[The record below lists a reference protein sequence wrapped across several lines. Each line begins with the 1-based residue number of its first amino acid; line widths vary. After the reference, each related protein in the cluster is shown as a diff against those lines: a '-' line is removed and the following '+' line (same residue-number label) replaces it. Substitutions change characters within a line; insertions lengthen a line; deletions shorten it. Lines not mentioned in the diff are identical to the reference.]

1 MGLVVGQTGEW
12 MDNVALNWIV
22 WVQTGSPFALG
33 TMNLFRGLP
42 TMLFSLVG
50 GVVADRIDRR
60 ALMVSSRAIG
70 LGATAGMAALATFD
84 TLQLWQ
90 LYVLLIVR
98 GITYAFDS
106 PARSSMIGDLVPR
119 SDITNAVALHSAV
132 FNGSR
137 MVGPAIAGVLIAAIG
152 APFVL
157 WLNAGAYV
165 VVLATLFIMHAPARS
180 GPVSGLSAWGT
191 FLDGVTY
198 VRRTPVV
205 LVLLLVGIIPF
216 MLGQPYQS
224 MLPVFATDVF
234 AIGPQG
240 LGMLSSG
247 AAAGSL
253 VGAFVVSG
261 LGDFPRKGR
270 VMMLGLIGFGSLIA
284 LFAVTPW
291 ALLAIVLLF
300 CAGAA
305 QQLYATTNSTLVQ
318 IIVPSDYRGRVMGVH
333 QLDRGFIPIGS
344 FIIGAIAQWGGAPF
358 ATALMGCALASVGL
372 ALLFVLPRIRG
383 LE

>member
-1 MGLVVGQTGEW
+1 

-50 GVVADRIDRR
+50 GVVADRVDRR
-60 ALMVSSRAIG
+60 TLMVSSRVVG
-70 LGATAGMAALATFD
+70 LGATAAMAALATMD
-84 TLQLWQ
+84 ALQLWQ
-90 LYVLLIVR
+90 LYLLLIVR

-132 FNGSR
+132 FNGGR
-137 MVGPAIAGVLIAAIG
+137 MIGPAIAGVLIALVG

-157 WLNAGAYV
+157 WLNAGAYA
-165 VVLATLFIMHAPARS
+165 VVLCTLFLMHAPTRS
-180 GPVSGLSAWGT
+180 APDAGVSAWGT
-191 FLDGVTY
+191 FLDGVSY

-205 LVLLLVGIIPF
+205 LVLLLTGIVPF
-216 MLGQPYQS
+216 LLGQPYQS
-224 MLPVFATDVF
+224 MLPVFATDVLF
-234 AIGPQG
+234 IGPQG
-240 LGMLSSG
+240 LGLLNSG

-253 VGAFVVSG
+253 IGAFVVSG

-270 VMMLGLIGFGSLIA
+270 VMMLGLMGFGSLIA

-291 ALLAIVLLF
+291 ALLAVALLF
-300 CAGAA
+300 SAGAM

-318 IIVPSDYRGRVMGVH
+318 ITVPSDYRGRVMGVH

-344 FIIGAIAQWGGAPF
+344 FLIGAIAQWAGAPF
-358 ATALMGCALASVGL
+358 ATALMGCCLASVGL
-372 ALLFVLPRIRG
+372 GLLFVLPRIRG
-383 LE
+383 LQ